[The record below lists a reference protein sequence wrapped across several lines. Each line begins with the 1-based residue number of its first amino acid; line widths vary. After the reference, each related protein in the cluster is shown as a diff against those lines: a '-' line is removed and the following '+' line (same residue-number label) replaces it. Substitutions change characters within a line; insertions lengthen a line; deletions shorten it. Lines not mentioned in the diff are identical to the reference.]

1 MRELFSEQL
10 DGIFDDLASMAGDV
24 EVAVRRA
31 TEALLQGN
39 AEIAESVISDDR
51 AVDELRDRVEERAFS
66 LLSLQQPVAGDLR
79 TIVAA
84 LRMVTEL
91 ERTGDLAVHVAKIA
105 RLRVPGTAVP
115 EDVVP
120 VIRRMAQIAEDML
133 SATVGIIAER
143 DVDAAETLR
152 TIEAEMDKLRAELL
166 RDLLGDE
173 WSHGVEAA
181 VDLALLGRYYER
193 IGDHAMSVANRV
205 VYVVTGVRA

>member
-1 MRELFSEQL
+1 VRELFSEQL
-10 DGIFDDLASMAGDV
+10 DGIFDDLAAMAGDV
-24 EVAVRRA
+24 EIAVRRA

-51 AVDELRDRVEERAFS
+51 AVDDLRDRVEERAFS

-79 TIVAA
+79 TVVAA

-115 EDVVP
+115 DDVVP
-120 VIRRMAQIAEDML
+120 VIQRMAQIAEDML
-133 SATVGIIAER
+133 GATVGIIAER
-143 DVDAAETLR
+143 DVDAAQTLR

-166 RDLLGDE
+166 RDLLGDD
-173 WSHGVEAA
+173 WDHGVEAA

>member
-1 MRELFSEQL
+1 
-10 DGIFDDLASMAGDV
+10 MAGDV

-51 AVDELRDRVEERAFS
+51 AVDDLRDRIEERAFS

-79 TIVAA
+79 TVVAA

-115 EDVVP
+115 DDVVP
-120 VIRRMAQIAEDML
+120 MIRRMAQIAEDML

-193 IGDHAMSVANRV
+193 MGDHAMSVANRV
-205 VYVVTGVRA
+205 VYVVTGVRT